1 MIKKPVR
8 FNQPT
13 MRVASK
19 SGSTPRSGNPYTQ
32 RKEYQQMRKIVLV
45 ITAVMALACAASAQE
60 DNYFGPGAGND
71 TLTGSYNTGIGEGAV
86 ELNTSG
92 WYNTANGFLALSS
105 NTSATWNT
113 ANGAYALYNNTS
125 GEYNTANGANAL
137 YSNRSGYE
145 NTANGYQALNDNT
158 TGNTN
163 IALGYGAGYNL
174 TTGDNN
180 IDIGNEGVAD
190 EAGTIRIGTDGT
202 HTNTFIAG
210 INGVTVSGGSVVV
223 VNSDGQLGTASA
235 GSAVPQS
242 AYLTLP
248 TGTAAPAGYTLL
260 GTTTMKYKYQVEVKG
275 KSKTKTATVDADLY
289 QKD

>member
-1 MIKKPVR
+1 MK
-8 FNQPT
+8 T
-13 MRVASK
+13 
-19 SGSTPRSGNPYTQ
+19 T
-32 RKEYQQMRKIVLV
+32 VLV
-45 ITAVMALACAASAQE
+45 ITAVMALAYAASAQV
-60 DNYFGPGAGND
+60 DNEFGLGAGNG
-71 TLTGSYNTGIGEGAV
+71 TLTGSYNTGIGDGAL
-86 ELNTSG
+86 ELITSG

-105 NTSATWNT
+105 ITYATWNT

-125 GEYNTANGANAL
+125 GKYNTANGANAL
-137 YSNRSGYE
+137 YSNTNGNY
-145 NTANGYQALNDNT
+145 NTANGYQALNDNTSGYANTANGYQALYDNT

-163 IALGYGAGYNL
+163 IALGYGAGFNL

-180 IDIGNEGVAD
+180 IDIGNMG
-190 EAGTIRIGTDGT
+190 GTNDDAVIRIGTQGV

-210 INGVTVSGGSVVV
+210 ISGVSVSGGAVVV
-223 VNSDGQLGTASA
+223 VDSHGQLGTASA

-260 GTTTMKYKYQVEVKG
+260 GTTTMKYKYQVEAKG
-275 KSKTKTATVDADLY
+275 KTVTKSATIDADLY